1 MDQSVIQK
9 LGNTGYKAIPVIC
22 GPTASGKTS
31 LSIRVAQK
39 LHGEICCCD
48 SMQIYRGLS
57 IGTAKP
63 TEEEKRAV
71 PHHLIDLVDPST
83 PFNVASYLDT
93 AYEKIEELLSRRVLP
108 VFCGGTGQYVQAL
121 QKGFEFDGAPIDRE
135 REEAI
140 RKEFEK
146 DGIDGIYSRLIALHP
161 DCREKIHP
169 NNTKRVIHTLALLE
183 TVSATTKD
191 IREASTKNGPRYPFV
206 LFAIDWP
213 RYELYRRIDLRVDI
227 MLKEGILD
235 EAKWLLD
242 QNLPSD
248 CTAMQAI
255 GYKELFP
262 YLKGEGSLDDCV
274 ALLKQHSRNYAKRQL
289 TWFRH
294 MDDIHWISSDELQ
307 DYDLSL
313 YISSAI

>member
-1 MDQSVIQK
+1 MDASVLKQLEK
-9 LGNTGYKAIPVIC
+9 TGYKAIPIIC

-31 LSIRVAQK
+31 LSIRVAQEF
-39 LHGEICCCD
+39 HGEICCCD
-48 SMQIYRGLS
+48 SMQIYKHLTV
-57 IGTAKP
+57 GTAKP

-71 PHHLIDLVDPST
+71 PHHLIDMVEPST
-83 PFNVASYLDT
+83 PFNVASYLDA
-93 AYEKIEELLSRRVLP
+93 AYEKIEELLSKCVLP

-121 QKGFEFDGAPIDRE
+121 QKGFDFEGAPIDRS
-135 REEAI
+135 REEAL
-140 RKEFEK
+140 RKEFEEH
-146 DGIDGIYSRLIALHP
+146 GIDGIYSRLIALDP
-161 DCREKIHP
+161 ECKEKIHP

-183 TVSATTKD
+183 TVSGTTKD

-213 RYELYRRIDLRVDI
+213 RDELYKRIDLRVDI
-227 MLKEGILD
+227 MMKEGILE
-235 EAKWLLD
+235 EAEWLLKQD
-242 QNLPSD
+242 LPSD

-262 YLKGEGSLDDCV
+262 YLNGQDTLENCV

-294 MDDIHWISSDELQ
+294 MDDVHWISSDNLN
-307 DYDLSL
+307 DYNFALW
-313 YISSAI
+313 IS